1 MDTSGSRW
9 IRRRFCT
16 RMSVIAILAVLA
28 ASAGITGLAAQE
40 ATPMAGGTPTQ
51 GEGISSEPFGTVD
64 GEAVERYSLTNANG
78 MTVKILT
85 YGGIVQ
91 SIEVP
96 DRDGAMANVA
106 LGFAD
111 LESYVE
117 GNPYFGC
124 ITGRYAN
131 RIAEGRFTLEGEEYQ
146 LAINNEPN
154 HLHGGEKG
162 FDKYVWDAAE
172 GTADDGASL
181 ALSRVSPDGEEN
193 YPGTLSVEVTYTL
206 TDADELRIEYRATTD
221 AATIVNL
228 TNHSYF
234 NLAGEG
240 SGTIYDHEL
249 QLTAANYTPTDETAI
264 PTGEIAPVA
273 GTAFDFTRPTAIGE
287 RIRAGEE
294 QIVLGRGYDHNFVL
308 DREDPEDGELI
319 TAATVTDP
327 NSGRTMEVLTTEP
340 GIQFYSGNFLDG
352 TIVGTSGTPY
362 RQGDGFALETQHFP
376 DSPNRPE
383 FPSTELQ
390 PGDEYR
396 STTIYRFS
404 AQ

>member
-1 MDTSGSRW
+1 MNAPSFRSTRSRLGRLLGAAVMVAMLAGPSGV
-9 IRRRFCT
+9 
-16 RMSVIAILAVLA
+16 SVV
-28 ASAGITGLAAQE
+28 AAQE
-40 ATPMAGGTPTQ
+40 ATPMAEATPT
-51 GEGISSEPFGTVD
+51 EGSGITSEPFGTVE
-64 GEAVERYSLTNANG
+64 GETVDLYTLTNANG
-78 MTVKILT
+78 VTVRIMT

-96 DRDGAMANVA
+96 DRDGALANVA

-111 LESYVE
+111 LDSYVE

-131 RIAEGRFTLEGEEYQ
+131 RIAEGRFTLDGEEYQ

-154 HLHGGEKG
+154 TLHGGDKG

-172 GTADDGASL
+172 GQADDGVSL
-181 ALSRVSPDGEEN
+181 VLSRVSPDGEEN
-193 YPGTLSVEVTYTL
+193 YPGELTVEVTYTL
-206 TDADELRIEYRATTD
+206 TDADELRIEYLATTD
-221 AATIVNL
+221 ATTIVNL

-249 QLTAANYTPTDETAI
+249 QLNAANYTPTDETAI

-273 GTAFDFTRPTAIGE
+273 GTAFDFTQSTAIGE
-287 RIRAGEE
+287 RIRASEE
-294 QIVLGRGYDHNFVL
+294 QIVLGRGYDHNYVL
-308 DREDPEDGELI
+308 DRDDPEDGELI
-319 TAATVTDP
+319 TAAIVTEP
-327 NSGRTMEVLTTEP
+327 ASGRTMEVLTTEP

-352 TIVGTSGTPY
+352 TIVGTSGTAY
-362 RQGDGFALETQHFP
+362 RQGDGFALETQHYP
-376 DSPNRPE
+376 DSPNQPE

-396 STTIYRFS
+396 STTVYRFS